1 MPRWKKMRCQEPKR
15 KRPRKKSPQE
25 QERKAK
31 KTPSGEMASASS
43 TTRDPVDLLSGPEL
57 RHPANTSLRVQAVT
71 ELQRQRGNIYV
82 QRLIRSGAMQAK
94 LTVNPPDDVYEREAD
109 RVATEV
115 MGMPAPQVQQQVEPE
130 EEEEEPIRTKV
141 LSQGVSPLA
150 QRQIEPEEE
159 EEEEEPIHTKLLSQP
174 MTPVAQRQIEPDEEE
189 EEEPVRRERVSDGMR
204 EVSHDLESRIQSL
217 RGGGQALDT
226 EVRAQMESA
235 FGADLGDVRVHT
247 SAEAGSLAGQLGARA
262 FTTGKDIFF
271 GEGAHEPRSE
281 AGRRLLAH
289 ELTHVLQQSH
299 GEMRRGDELSQQV
312 SRKPAEKPVPK
323 KPEKVEP
330 SPTEKEALLKA
341 IVRELKGKKP
351 KEKSQAGKAI
361 KKSLEAALETGLGK
375 KVKKRATELLL
386 SRKGLPFTLLTG
398 SAALAAMIA
407 NNTDIPST
415 PEIPLSENT
424 AIKVEFEGS
433 FRKPSKFMLI
443 FKGRF

>member
-1 MPRWKKMRCQEPKR
+1 MPRWKKIRSEELER
-15 KRPRKKSPQE
+15 KSRRKKSSQE
-25 QERKAK
+25 QEGKARE
-31 KTPSGEMASASS
+31 TPSTETAPLTP
-43 TTRDPVDLLSGPEL
+43 TTRDPVALLSGPEL
-57 RHPANTSLRVQAVT
+57 RHPANAPLRAQAVVQ
-71 ELQRQRGNIYV
+71 LQRQRGNTYV

-109 RVATEV
+109 RMATEV
-115 MGMPAPQVQQQVEPE
+115 MGMPAPQVQRQVEPE
-130 EEEEEPIRTKV
+130 EEEEEEPIRAKL
-141 LSQGVSPLA
+141 LSEPVSPLA

-159 EEEEEPIHTKLLSQP
+159 EEEEPL
-174 MTPVAQRQIEPDEEE
+174 
-189 EEEPVRRERVSDGMR
+189 RREPVSDGVR
-204 EVSHDLESRIQSL
+204 EVTRELESRIQAL
-217 RGGGQALDT
+217 RGGGQALDS
-226 EVRAQMESA
+226 EVRSQMESA
-235 FGADLGDVRVHT
+235 FGADLGEVRVHT
-247 SAEAGSLAGQLGARA
+247 GAEAGSLAGELGARA

-299 GEMRRGDELSQQV
+299 GEMRRGDELSDQV

-330 SPTEKEALLKA
+330 SPAEKEALVKA
-341 IVRELKGKKP
+341 IVGQLKGKKP
-351 KEKSQAGKAI
+351 KEKSQAGKAV